1 MQKDHRFNVYENETV
16 IIKGLRRKGSVL
28 LIDVLLCGTIN
39 VLRFYQNSGEII
51 LASSID

>member
-1 MQKDHRFNVYENETV
+1 MQKDHRLNVYENETV

-28 LIDVLLCGTIN
+28 IDVLFCGTIN

-51 LASSID
+51 LDSSID